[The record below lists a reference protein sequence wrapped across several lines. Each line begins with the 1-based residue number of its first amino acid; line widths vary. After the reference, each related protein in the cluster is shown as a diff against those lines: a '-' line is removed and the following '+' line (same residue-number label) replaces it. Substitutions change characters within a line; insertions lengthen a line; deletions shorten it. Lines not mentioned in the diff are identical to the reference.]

1 MRRSLRSGTIQIQPS
16 FGMMPPVRSSSSSQ
30 TQLLLKQRI
39 FDSFLSVVV
48 RTSLSHCI
56 RSTKTGSG
64 KQLLRI

>member
-1 MRRSLRSGTIQIQPS
+1 
-16 FGMMPPVRSSSSSQ
+16 MMPPVRSSSSSQ